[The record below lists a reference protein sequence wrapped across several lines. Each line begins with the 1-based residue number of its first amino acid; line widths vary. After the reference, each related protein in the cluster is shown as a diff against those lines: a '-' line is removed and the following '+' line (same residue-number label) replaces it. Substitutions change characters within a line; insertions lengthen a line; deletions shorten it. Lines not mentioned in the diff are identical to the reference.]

1 MKTFNKTG
9 FDPIWCI
16 NKTGADQI
24 NQIFSSEAGEL
35 RVRRTRGSI
44 IVRKIGRPIFDKD
57 GSENLNFG
65 EKVWFRKIVNL
76 A

>member
-24 NQIFSSEAGEL
+24 NQILSSEAVEL
-35 RVRRTRGSI
+35 RVWWTRGSI
-44 IVRKIGRPIFDKD
+44 IVRKIGHPILIKM
-57 GSENLNFG
+57 E
-65 EKVWFRKIVNL
+65 VKI
-76 A
+76 